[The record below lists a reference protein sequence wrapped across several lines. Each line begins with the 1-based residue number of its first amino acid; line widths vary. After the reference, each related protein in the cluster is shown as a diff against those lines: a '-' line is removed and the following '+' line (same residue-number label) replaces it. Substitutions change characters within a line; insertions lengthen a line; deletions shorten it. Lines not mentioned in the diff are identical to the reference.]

1 MLKAS
6 GKSVNT
12 MSALIKSEAAQHYYE
27 QLNLWC
33 NAHQPT
39 LSLSYQVP
47 MLGEGGT
54 CSLFGELDET
64 PFNLHSELKAQ
75 ELAVLKDVQ
84 SVVDWVKAQ
93 TNVDW
98 FGVYLAREN
107 KQNEKVL
114 TKLAYFG
121 KPSRAE
127 FPLNEEFSALSN
139 NVTVALTGQSK
150 VINDVTEYRNNG
162 GEYYTCDPHVNSEL
176 CLPIFALHDSQNKNA
191 LLASEEQKIV
201 GIIDVEC
208 FATNCFDDQQKE
220 LFSAVCEKLSELLTL
235 R

>member
-1 MLKAS
+1 
-6 GKSVNT
+6 
-12 MSALIKSEAAQHYYE
+12 MSALTQQTNTSAYYE
-27 QLNLWC
+27 ELSFWC
-33 NAHQPT
+33 QTHQPT
-39 LSLSYQVP
+39 LSLQYQVP

-64 PFNLHSELKAQ
+64 PFDLQAELHAH
-75 ELAVLKDVQ
+75 ELALLKDVQ
-84 SVVDWVKAQ
+84 SVVDWVKAK

-107 KQNEKVL
+107 RQKESVL

-127 FPLNEEFSALSN
+127 FPLNEDFSTLSN

-150 VINDVTEYRNNG
+150 VINDVAEHRNSG
-162 GEYYTCDPHVNSEL
+162 GEYYTCDPHVKSEL
-176 CLPIFALHDSQNKNA
+176 CLPIFALQNSQNKNA

-208 FATNCFDDQQKE
+208 FATNCFDEQQTE
-220 LFSAVCEKLSELLTL
+220 IFSAVCEKLSELLTL

>member
-1 MLKAS
+1 M
-6 GKSVNT
+6 SVLSNNY
-12 MSALIKSEAAQHYYE
+12 LE
-27 QLNLWC
+27 QLNQWC
-33 NAHQPT
+33 VSHSPL

-47 MLGEGGT
+47 LLGEGGT

-64 PFNLHSELKAQ
+64 PFNLENELHAH

-84 SVVDWVKAQ
+84 SVVDWVKEKTQ
-93 TNVDW
+93 VDW
-98 FGVYLAREN
+98 FGVYLARHN
-107 KQNEKVL
+107 AKNEKVL

-121 KPSRAE
+121 EPSRAE
-127 FPLNEEFSALSN
+127 FPLSEEFSRLSN
-139 NVTVALTGQSK
+139 NVTVALTGQDR

-162 GEYYTCDPHVNSEL
+162 GEYYTCDPKVQSEL
-176 CLPIFALHDSQNKNA
+176 CLPIFALQNEQNKNA
-191 LLASEEQKIV
+191 LLASEERKIV

-235 R
+235 P